1 MQCIILIYSI
11 RIDNNH
17 VAIFLFSTQCFA
29 SIDEIKPVTKALLQR
44 YLLDDQSTTTLKG
57 NDTAITTFKVD
68 FKRRNCSHLSTNTV
82 IEAITPMLM
91 EDHSNNDNDNG
102 NVLIAKDQKFSV
114 NLTDPDFAIR
124 IEVCKTLCGISILP
138 REEWYKNFNLAEL
151 VGDASSEA

>member
-1 MQCIILIYSI
+1 
-11 RIDNNH
+11 
-17 VAIFLFSTQCFA
+17 
-29 SIDEIKPVTKALLQR
+29 
-44 YLLDDQSTTTLKG
+44 
-57 NDTAITTFKVD
+57 
-68 FKRRNCSHLSTNTV
+68 
-82 IEAITPMLM
+82 MLM
-91 EDHSNNDNDNG
+91 EDDSNNDNDNG